1 MTRKPFDELTI
12 ADDFMF
18 CKVMEDESLCKT
30 FLELLL
36 TGKVG
41 KITYLSSQNAVT
53 THSEAKSIRL
63 DVLVKDETGKSY
75 DVEMQVGNEHNLPK
89 RMRYYQAAL
98 DVSFLDQGNSY
109 QTLNDSY
116 IIFICLFDPIG
127 SNRAVYSFETI
138 CIEDTSIPLQDG
150 AKKII
155 LNAGAFEQTDNRELQ
170 GFLRY
175 VKTSEITTDYAK
187 RLESMIQT
195 VKMSEQERQEYRFK
209 SAVIMDAEDRGLER
223 GLAEGEARGSRQ
235 AKLETAR
242 ILKHLG
248 DSITKIVQATG
259 LSKEEIE
266 KL

>member
-53 THSEAKSIRL
+53 TNSEAKSIRL
-63 DVLVKDETGKSY
+63 DVLVKDETGKPY

-98 DVSFLDQGNSY
+98 DVSFLDQGYSY

-116 IIFICLFDPIG
+116 IIFICLFDPVG
-127 SNRAVYSFETI
+127 SNGAVYSFETI

-150 AKKII
+150 TKKII

-175 VKTSEITTDYAK
+175 VKTGELTTDYTK
-187 RLESMIQT
+187 RIESMIQT
-195 VKMSEQERQEYRFK
+195 VKMNEQARQEYRFK

-223 GLAEGEARGSRQ
+223 GLVEGSRQ

-242 ILKHLG
+242 LMLHRSYPVSEICLM
-248 DSITKIVQATG
+248 TG

>member
-1 MTRKPFDELTI
+1 MTRKPFEELTI

-98 DVSFLDQGNSY
+98 DVSFLDQGYSY

-127 SNRAVYSFETI
+127 SNRAVYSFENI

-150 AKKII
+150 TKKII
-155 LNAGAFEQTDNRELQ
+155 LNAGAFEQTDNHELQ

-175 VKTSEITTDYAK
+175 VKTGELTTDYTK
-187 RLESMIQT
+187 RIESMIQT
-195 VKMSEQERQEYRFK
+195 VKMSEQARQEYRFK

-223 GLAEGEARGSRQ
+223 GFAEGSRQ
-235 AKLETAR
+235 KALETAKTMLTMGYPLR
-242 ILKHLG
+242 DIC
-248 DSITKIVQATG
+248 KISG
-259 LSKEEIE
+259 LSQDEVQSVGNV
-266 KL
+266 

>member
-1 MTRKPFDELTI
+1 MRKPFEELTI

-36 TGKVG
+36 TSKVG

-116 IIFICLFDPIG
+116 IIFICLFDPVG
-127 SNRAVYSFETI
+127 SNRAVYSFENI
-138 CIEDTSIPLQDG
+138 CVEDGTIPLQDG
-150 AKKII
+150 TKKII
-155 LNAGAFEQTDNRELQ
+155 LNAGAFNQTGNHDLQ

-175 VKTSEITTDYAK
+175 VKTGEVTTDYARRIEK
-187 RLESMIQT
+187 MIQT
-195 VKMSEQERQEYRFK
+195 VKNSEQARQAYRFK
-209 SAVIMDAEDRGLER
+209 SAVIMDAEDRG
-223 GLAEGEARGSRQ
+223 EARGSRQ

-242 ILKHLG
+242 LMKAETLASDLIAK
-248 DSITKIVQATG
+248 VTG